1 MATDLTAYC
10 ARAYGEVNGDRN
22 AAATLLASWAR
33 ENPELDDAILG
44 NLRVQRCWELMRTY
58 ESHRKRTTVEAQQ
71 RSDAREWQPTPPVP
85 GPVSESLAAARAPET
100 HAEFRLR
107 AGGKSAAG
115 VMAMG
120 VVTLLYRPLPNGRR
134 MTEATGD
141 DLAEAIQHHRAVET
155 ENARNVRY
163 YTAVWTQVGADKRVG
178 DVMTED
184 ALRELWQAAE
194 ER

>member
-1 MATDLTAYC
+1 MPIDLTAYC

-33 ENPELDDAILG
+33 ENPDLDDAILG
-44 NLRVQRCWELMRTY
+44 NLREQRCWELMRTY
-58 ESHRKRTTVEAQQ
+58 ESHRKRATVEAQQ
-71 RSDAREWQPTPPVP
+71 RSDAREWQPTPPEP
-85 GPVSESLAAARAPET
+85 GPVAVAAPRSPET

-134 MTEATGD
+134 MADATGD
-141 DLAEAIQHHRAVET
+141 DLQDAIRHHRAVET
-155 ENARNVRY
+155 ENATYVRY
-163 YTAVWTQVGADKRVG
+163 YTAVWAQIGSDKRVG

-184 ALRELWQAAE
+184 ALSNLWKASE
-194 ER
+194 K